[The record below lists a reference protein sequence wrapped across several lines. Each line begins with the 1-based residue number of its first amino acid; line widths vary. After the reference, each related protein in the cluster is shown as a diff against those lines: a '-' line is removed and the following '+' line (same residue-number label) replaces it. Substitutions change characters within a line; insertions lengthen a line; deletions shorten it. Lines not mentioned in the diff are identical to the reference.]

1 MNDAALLRYQYD
13 DGGSVSGR
21 SPHTRLRHQ
30 RSSRDSSRCGIQPT
44 PVSIQQ
50 TWSSGNRSNTP
61 VNSIDEMLPVAIEN
75 TWLMP
80 PMALA
85 RVASLRMS

>member
-1 MNDAALLRYQYD
+1 MKC
-13 DGGSVSGR
+13 GS
-21 SPHTRLRHQ
+21 
-30 RSSRDSSRCGIQPT
+30 QPT

-50 TWSSGNRSNTP
+50 TCSSGNRSNTP
-61 VNSIDEMLPVAIEN
+61 VKSIDVMLPAAIEN